1 MLDGVCAAVAYYHRR
16 LALKQRTHQ
25 LFNVRAGVLVVG
37 VGVDDDVGAQA
48 QACVDSRHEA
58 LCKSAV
64 VHEAYYV
71 VYAQLLCALYG
82 AVGAA
87 VVDDEV
93 FDLVDTVDVPGE
105 VVYGHVEGL
114 GFVIAGYLDYQF
126 HVIVLPFDFVIG
138 TLPQEQFFISSCRS
152 FRSSCGRNTA
162 AVSPGAGTPQ
172 VSRLSRAARMD
183 SPLR

>member
-1 MLDGVCAAVAYYHRR
+1 MVSTTSGAARLSYNAASELLELLFQRREVLDGVCAAVADHHRR
-16 LALKQRTHQ
+16 LALKQCGPTSFSMSAPAYW
-25 LFNVRAGVLVVG
+25 LSASVLTMMS
-37 VGVDDDVGAQA
+37 GAQA

-71 VYAQLLCALYG
+71 VYAQLLCTLHG

-93 FDLVDTVDVPGE
+93 FDLVDTVDVPLGE

-114 GFVIAGYLDYQF
+114 GLRYSRVSA
-126 HVIVLPFDFVIG
+126 
-138 TLPQEQFFISSCRS
+138 SSASCYCSS
-152 FRSSCGRNTA
+152 F
-162 AVSPGAGTPQ
+162 
-172 VSRLSRAARMD
+172 
-183 SPLR
+183 